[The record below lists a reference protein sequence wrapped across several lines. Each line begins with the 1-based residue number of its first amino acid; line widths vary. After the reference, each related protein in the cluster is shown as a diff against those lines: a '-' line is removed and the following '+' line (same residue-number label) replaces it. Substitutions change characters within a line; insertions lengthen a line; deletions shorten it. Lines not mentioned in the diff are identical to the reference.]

1 MGYEVF
7 ADLCKKNGVKPYH
20 VSKCT
25 GVSTATLTEWK
36 KGTYTPKTDK
46 LQKIADY
53 FGVSLEYLT
62 TGRHP
67 EQTSDNGKKY
77 YFSDDT
83 AAAAQELFENENL
96 RGLMSAARNCPPD
109 VIKNVTNLLL
119 AYKETNPDG

>member
-7 ADLCKKNGVKPYH
+7 ADLCEKNGVKPYH

-36 KGTYTPKTDK
+36 KGTYTPKAEK

-67 EQTSDNGKKY
+67 GQTSSSGKKY
-77 YFSDDT
+77 YFSDAT
-83 AAAAQELFENENL
+83 AEAAQELFEEPGL
-96 RGLMSAARNCPPD
+96 RLLFDAARGADPEAL
-109 VIKNVTNLLL
+109 KL
-119 AYKETNPDG
+119 AADMLRKMKGEK